1 MVHALTKFSAIQGVP
16 DRAGCDQHGG
26 HGREGRGL
34 REQRADG
41 IKTGGHA
48 GFTEAWHGLADPG
61 TDAGVNGTRLEN
73 GQPARG
79 CPGCDEPHMVNDGW
93 VITGTLDL
101 PTIQPSILV
110 TGVMGWDDPRPSVC
124 HSYVTAGR
132 IQFLQDCTHALKG
145 QLVDL
150 PEWPYS

>member
-1 MVHALTKFSAIQGVP
+1 MSRAKKVHWPAY
-16 DRAGCDQHGG
+16 
-26 HGREGRGL
+26 
-34 REQRADG
+34 EQEPERWG
-41 IKTGGHA
+41 I
-48 GFTEAWHGLADPG
+48 GFW
-61 TDAGVNGTRLEN
+61 
-73 GQPARG
+73 

-101 PTIQPSILV
+101 PTIQPSIRV

-124 HSYVTAGR
+124 HSFVTAGR

-150 PEWPYS
+150 PEWPYP